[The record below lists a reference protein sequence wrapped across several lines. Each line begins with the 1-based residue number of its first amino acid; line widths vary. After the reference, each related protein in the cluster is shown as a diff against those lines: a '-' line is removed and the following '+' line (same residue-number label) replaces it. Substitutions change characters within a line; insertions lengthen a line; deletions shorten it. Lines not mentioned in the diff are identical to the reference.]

1 MLKYYRRANFG
12 STNGEEADLNTATM
26 TRVALMA
33 AVTAVA
39 AQITIPLPFSPVP
52 FTLQVLAVIL
62 TGLLLGP
69 RHGALAMAIYVL
81 IGAIGIPVFAGFRGG
96 LGVVLGPT
104 GGYLLAYPVAA
115 AIAGFA
121 AHALRNLPRGRA
133 TVTGFLFGT
142 LGLAVI
148 YALGAGWLS
157 VVADLP
163 IGAAVLQGVAPF
175 VVLDAIK
182 VLVATLAAVAA
193 APAIAPSRA

>member
-1 MLKYYRRANFG
+1 MLKYYRRGIFG

-133 TVTGFLFGT
+133 TVTGLLFGT

-182 VLVATLAAVAA
+182 VLIATLAAVAA